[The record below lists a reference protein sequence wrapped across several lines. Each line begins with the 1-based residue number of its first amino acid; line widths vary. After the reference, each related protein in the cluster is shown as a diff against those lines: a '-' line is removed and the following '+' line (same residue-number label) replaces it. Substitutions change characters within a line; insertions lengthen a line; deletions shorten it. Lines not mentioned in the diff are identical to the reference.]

1 MFKYSTTFRHTRWS
15 FIILLLLGSTVVRA
29 QSIYDQPEQLKEAIL
44 EKDEQFWQAYNQCNV
59 NQMISFLAE
68 DLEFY
73 HDKNGLTKGL
83 TNFKKALTEGLCANG
98 PQLRRQ
104 VKEGSVEV
112 FPLKGIG
119 AIISGEHY
127 FYIGDRVDGLAKFTH
142 IWNHDNGSWKMS
154 RVLSY
159 DHKPVPYENQKTA
172 ISLSDNLLM
181 SYAGNYSAPQT
192 GKVVFSKLEGKLHMT
207 AGSMELVLIPEKENL
222 FFHEQSS
229 LTFEFVSD
237 EKSEIIKVIIRENG
251 QIVEEAKKEK

>member
-1 MFKYSTTFRHTRWS
+1 MFKNSNTIKHTTQS
-15 FIILLLLGSTVVRA
+15 FIALLLLVSTVARG

-44 EKDEQFWQAYNQCNV
+44 ENDDQFWKAYNQCNV
-59 NQMISFLAE
+59 DQMVSFLTE

-83 TNFKKALTEGLCANG
+83 ADFKKALSEGLCANG

-127 FYIGDRVDGLAKFTH
+127 FYVGDRADALAKFTH
-142 IWNHDNGSWKMS
+142 IWNFENGAWKMS

-159 DHKPVPYENQKTA
+159 DHQPVPYENQKTA
-172 ISLSDNLLM
+172 ISLSDKLLA
-181 SYAGNYSAPQT
+181 SYAGNYLAPQT
-192 GKVVFSKLEGKLHMT
+192 GKVVFSKLEGKLQMA
-207 AGSMELVLIPEKENL
+207 AGPMELILIPEKENL

-229 LTFEFVSD
+229 LTFEFISN
-237 EKSEIIKVIIRENG
+237 ENSEVTKVIIRENG
-251 QIVEEAKKEK
+251 QIVEEAKRNN